1 MKRKYAAFAVALS
14 VFAVML
20 TGCASIISG
29 TTQTITIDSNP
40 PGAHVKVG
48 YQTATTPA
56 TLSVQKGK
64 SYPVEVAYGP
74 DKRILPLARNV
85 DPMTLLNIIPP
96 LWPGFIVDAVT
107 GALTKYEPE
116 VISVDFT
123 EVRVTRF
130 GY

>member
-1 MKRKYAAFAVALS
+1 MKKEYTTFVLLLSALAVAS
-14 VFAVML
+14 V
-20 TGCASIISG
+20 GCATIISG
-29 TTQTITIDSNP
+29 TSQTITIDSNP

-56 TLSVQKGK
+56 TLRVPKGK
-64 SYPVEVAYGP
+64 DYPIEVAYGS
-74 DKRILPLARNV
+74 DKRIVPLNRNL

-107 GALTKYEPE
+107 GAITKYEPD
-116 VISVDFT
+116 VISVDFS

-130 GY
+130 GH

>member
-1 MKRKYAAFAVALS
+1 MKRKYAVLAVALS
-14 VFAVML
+14 AFAVL
-20 TGCASIISG
+20 STGCASIISG
-29 TTQTITIDSNP
+29 TSQSITIDSNP

-56 TLSVQKGK
+56 TLHVEKGK
-64 SYPVEVAYGP
+64 SYPVEIVYGA
-74 DKRILPLARNV
+74 DRRVLMLNQDI

-107 GALTKYEPE
+107 GAIKKYDPE

-123 EVRVTRF
+123 QTRVTRF